1 MRPGGDGFGPCSD
14 KFHKWHNGGGT
25 LHESASI
32 DSSAVVEIGAVVYS
46 KAVVGANVHIGS
58 GTIIGPSVIIGHSTK
73 IGYNVAL
80 SNCQVGEL
88 CVVHNG
94 VCIGQ
99 DGSNQGSNNL
109 TLKGCPLKGPFFLFE
124 VMELKLK
131 IRRTIYVTLL
141 LRRII

>member
-32 DSSAVVEIGAVVYS
+32 DSSAVVEIGAVVHS

-99 DGSNQGSNNL
+99 DGKAVDLILLAFHTFIYFNKEKNSYHLL
-109 TLKGCPLKGPFFLFE
+109 T
-124 VMELKLK
+124 
-131 IRRTIYVTLL
+131 T
-141 LRRII
+141 